1 MSAPTFGLVP
11 APLAAYDV
19 GWVETFADGTARR
32 CYEVYNS
39 PAARNSGVAVEA
51 QESTDGTVLLTL
63 RVDASPNMSANG
75 AHKLAV
81 ELVEAADT
89 MEDLA
94 DRLARARIP
103 VLVAP

>member
-1 MSAPTFGLVP
+1 MEAEHRVQPRVPQQHFGQEPV
-11 APLAAYDV
+11 LAAGIQPEQRPDLL
-19 GWVETFADGTARR
+19 RR
-32 CYEVYNS
+32 D
-39 PAARNSGVAVEA
+39 RGVAVEA

-94 DRLARARIP
+94 DKLARAGIA